1 MTHII
6 NLYFNVNRGTVK
18 KIPSAEQGSL
28 YTISIISIVF
38 VGLFLASVAFGA
50 GFALAQADPDPP
62 TLSVFS
68 RTEQKAGPLANGPLD
83 IFQQAWDLIESDFYG
98 SLPLNTERSYGAARG
113 LLETLGDPY
122 TVFVEPLPRQ
132 LEQDSLR
139 GSYGG
144 VGMGLARNS
153 EGLIILSP
161 FRDSPAAQAGV
172 LQDDVLLA
180 VDGVTITLEMD
191 ISQDVVTRIRGEVG
205 TDVLLTV
212 QRGEQT
218 LDFTITR
225 QVIDIPSVNWSVLE
239 QAPTLGY
246 IQISS
251 FTDRTSSELQ
261 QGLAE
266 LADDGAQA
274 LILDLRGNG
283 GGLLQAALDV
293 SGQFFDGGP
302 ILYEKRRGQDERT
315 YEASAGGQALDIPL
329 VVLVNGG
336 TASAS
341 EIVAG
346 AIQDR
351 ERGLLIGET
360 TFGKGS
366 VQLIFDLSDGSSLHV
381 TAARW
386 YTPARHQL
394 DGVGLT
400 PDLSVESVPENDID
414 EQLEQAIISLLQD

>member
-1 MTHII
+1 
-6 NLYFNVNRGTVK
+6 VK
-18 KIPSAEQGSL
+18 KTPSA
-28 YTISIISIVF
+28 YTISIISIIF

-50 GFALAQADPDPP
+50 GFALAEADPDPP

-68 RTEQKAGPLANGPLD
+68 GTEKKPGPLSSGPLD
-83 IFQQAWDLIESDFYG
+83 IFQQAWDLIERDFYG
-98 SLPLNTERSYGAARG
+98 SLPLNTERSYGAVRG

-122 TVFVEPLPRQ
+122 TVFIEPLPRQ

-144 VGMGLARNS
+144 VGMGLARDS
-153 EGLIILSP
+153 EGLIILAP
-161 FRDSPAAQAGV
+161 FRDSPAAQAGI

-212 QRGEQT
+212 QRDEQT

-225 QVIDIPSVNWSVLE
+225 QVIDIPSVNWRIIE

-246 IQISS
+246 VQIGS
-251 FTDRTSSELQ
+251 FTDRTNNELQ

-266 LADDGAQA
+266 LAGGGAQG

-293 SGQFFDGGP
+293 TGQFFDGGVV
-302 ILYEKRRGQDERT
+302 LYERRRGQDERT
-315 YEASAGGQALDIPL
+315 YEASTGGQALDIPL

-351 ERGLLIGET
+351 GRAVLIGET

-366 VQLIFDLSDGSSLHV
+366 VQLPHTLSDGSELRV
-381 TAARW
+381 TIARW
-386 YTPARHQL
+386 FTPNDRAIHGEGL
-394 DGVGLT
+394 APDIEVLLT
-400 PDLSVESVPENDID
+400 PEDAEAGLDP
-414 EQLEQAIISLLQD
+414 QLERAIEYLQTGE